1 MSFPLYIA
9 RRYFFAK
16 KSHNIINMISGISF
30 LGVSVG
36 TMALIVVLSVFNGFE
51 SLVINLFNSFNADYQ
66 VTTEKG
72 KTFVINESALAR
84 LSRVE
89 GVLSVSPVLEEKAL
103 IRYRS
108 KQMIVNLKG
117 VPADYGVRSGLD
129 SMLVDGQFRL
139 QPGSLATVV
148 PGYGVG
154 TQADLIINDFQ
165 NPVEIYLPRAG
176 SGSMTVLSGAFNSAR
191 VVVSGVFSV
200 QQEFDGKIVFVPFAL
215 MRDLLDGK
223 EGMTSLEIRMK
234 KGFQSQQSRKA
245 IQELLPGG
253 LLLKNRFE
261 QEEMLFKVMRS
272 EKWAIFSILT
282 FILLIATF
290 NVIGSLTMLILEKK
304 KDIAVLFSLGATRK
318 EIRNI
323 FLAEGWIISLAG
335 ALSGLLLGGIL
346 GWLQQRYGL
355 VSLGGADG
363 GFLISAYPVKM
374 KTLDFL
380 YTFIT
385 VLAIG
390 YLAAWI
396 PVHRITQKYLDKRSL
411 SS

>member
-1 MSFPLYIA
+1 
-9 RRYFFAK
+9 
-16 KSHNIINMISGISF
+16 MISGISF

>member
-1 MSFPLYIA
+1 MPFPLYIA
-9 RRYFFAK
+9 RRYFFSK

-30 LGVSVG
+30 LGVTVG

-51 SLVINLFNSFNADYQ
+51 SLVVSLFNAFNADYQ
-66 VTTEKG
+66 VTSDTG
-72 KTFVINESALAR
+72 KTFALDEATIIK
-84 LSRVE
+84 LEGVD

-103 IRYRS
+103 IRYRN
-108 KQMIVNLKG
+108 KQMIVSLKG
-117 VPADYGVRSGLD
+117 VPGDYGLRSGLD

-139 QPGSLATVV
+139 HFGTLASIV

-154 TQADLIINDFQ
+154 VQTDLIINDFDH
-165 NPVEIYLPRAG
+165 PVEIYLPKAG
-176 SGSMTVLSGAFNSAR
+176 TGSMAAVSGAFNSAR

-200 QQEFDGKIVFVPFAL
+200 QQEFDGKNVFVPINL

-234 KGFQSQQSRKA
+234 PQFHNQISRKVIA
-245 IQELLPGG
+245 DMLPGG
-253 LLLKNRFE
+253 LVLKNRFE

-272 EKWAIFSILT
+272 EKWAIFFILT

-304 KDIAVLFSLGATRK
+304 KDIAVLFSLGANRQ
-318 EIRNI
+318 EIRRI
-323 FLAEGWIISLAG
+323 FLAEGLIISLSG
-335 ALSGLLLGGIL
+335 AVAGLLLGGIL
-346 GWLQQRYGL
+346 GWLQQQFGL
-355 VSLGGADG
+355 VSLGGAEGD
-363 GFLISAYPVKM
+363 FLIKAYPVKM
-374 KTLDFL
+374 KVLDFL

-385 VLAIG
+385 VLLIAF
-390 YLAAWI
+390 LASWI